1 MNQLLMT
8 LRFYALGSMLIA
20 VGDFIGVHKSTAC
33 RIVYRVTDAIARLAP
48 DYIMFPNTEEEI
60 AKTHIG
66 FFRIARF
73 PRVIGA
79 IDCTHIKI
87 QSPGK
92 IINTIANINITHCQT
107 IPSTS

>member
-33 RIVYRVTDAIARLAP
+33 KIVRRVTNAIARLAP
-48 DYIMFPNTEEEI
+48 QNIKFPATEEDISKTRLSFFEI
-60 AKTHIG
+60 AS
-66 FFRIARF
+66 F

-79 IDCTHIKI
+79 LDCTHIKI

-92 IINTIANINITHCQT
+92 LRN
-107 IPSTS
+107 